1 MEQLSART
9 LKARPL
15 NEVAMFTVEEI
26 SGLVRWIRQE
36 NGFPDSPFRIDE
48 VRYDPEGD
56 KLYIIAHDRTDKSVI
71 IGNSFVIGKLR
82 ERLKVRQLT
91 VYSNLDLE
99 IKRRKLEEAERLVRG
114 TELEFLLPIIEA
126 EKRFPPRKWPEVEG
140 DVKTLVFLSFNA
152 KALLGFAGRL
162 NLPYEAVGIR
172 YAFPRLDYE
181 PLEGEP
187 REIFFPDEGKLV
199 KLAGRRGAKLIL
211 ADFPFGLR
219 WEDEMALM
227 NPFRLLHIGF
237 FEIKYLFGFEKPVV
251 YDREALVE
259 FVANLTYEGLMESTD
274 GANIIWRMWRR

>member
-1 MEQLSART
+1 
-9 LKARPL
+9 
-15 NEVAMFTVEEI
+15 MFTAGEI
-26 SGLVRWIRQE
+26 SELVRGIRRE

-56 KLYIIAHDRTDKSVI
+56 KLFIIAHDRTDKSVI

-99 IKRRKLEEAERLVRG
+99 IKRKKLEKAERLVKG

-126 EKRFPPRKWPEVEG
+126 ERNFPPRKWPGVRG
-140 DVKTLVFLSFNA
+140 NVKTLVFLSFNA
-152 KALLGFAGRL
+152 KALIGFVERL

-172 YAFPRLDYE
+172 HAFPKLDYE
-181 PLEGEP
+181 PLDGEP

-199 KLAGRRGAKLIL
+199 KLAGKREAKLVL

-219 WEDEMALM
+219 WEGEIALM

-237 FEIKYLFGFEKPVV
+237 FELKYLFGFEKPVV
-251 YDREALVE
+251 YDKRALID
-259 FVANLTYEGLMESTD
+259 FVVNLTHEGLMESTD
-274 GANIIWRMWRR
+274 GANLIWRMWRK